1 MIRDIRPQG
10 IRYSPI
16 NILGVSIPKRR
27 GLIRDLVGYINQIL
41 FKLVWISLI
50 IHLIDIYPLW
60 GRAIN

>member
-1 MIRDIRPQG
+1 MIRDIRLQG

-41 FKLVWISLI
+41 YKLVWISLI
-50 IHLIDIYPLW
+50 IHLIDI
-60 GRAIN
+60 